1 MSKGELIFIGLG
13 LSDDESA
20 TLEAI
25 EACERAD
32 VLIAELYTSILTP
45 GSIERLSEKTGK
57 QITVLGRGE
66 VEEGSLLNIAREKTV
81 GFLVPGD
88 PMTATTHV
96 DLKIRAHE
104 KGIKTSIVHGTSVM
118 VAVPSVLG
126 LQHYKFGRTITIPFQ
141 EKGYAPTSPFE
152 LLAENLERGL
162 HTLALLDIRAE
173 ERRFMTANEGLI
185 WLLETAKKL
194 GSNAVTEGTLA
205 CVVARAGSKSH
216 VAKADRIQNLISMD
230 FGPPLHTIVIP
241 GKLHFQEEEA
251 LVRFAGAPMNLFTV
265 R

>member
-20 TLEAI
+20 TIEAI
-25 EACERAD
+25 EACQRAD

-45 GSIERLSEKTGK
+45 GSIERLAAKTGK

-66 VEEGSLLNIAREKTV
+66 VEEGSLLSIAKEKTV

-96 DLKIRAHE
+96 DLKIRAHKE
-104 KGIKTSIVHGTSVM
+104 GIETSIVHGTSVM

-141 EKGYAPTSPFE
+141 QKGFAPTSPFE
-152 LLAENLERGL
+152 RLVENLGRGL

-173 ERRFMTANEGLI
+173 ERKFMTANEGLT
-185 WLLETAKKL
+185 WLLETAKGLK
-194 GSNAVTEGTLA
+194 SDAVTESTLA
-205 CVVARAGSKSH
+205 CVVARAGSKSP
-216 VAKADRIQNLISMD
+216 VGRADRVRALIGMD
-230 FGPPLHTIVIP
+230 FGGPLHTIVVP

-251 LVRFAGAPMNLFTV
+251 LMRFAGAPKELFSAK
-265 R
+265 